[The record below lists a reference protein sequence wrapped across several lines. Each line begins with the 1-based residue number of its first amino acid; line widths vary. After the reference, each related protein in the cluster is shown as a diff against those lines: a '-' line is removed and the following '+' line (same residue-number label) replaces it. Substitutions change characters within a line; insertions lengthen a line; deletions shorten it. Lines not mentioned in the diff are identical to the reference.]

1 MIQKP
6 FSPSFS
12 APSKELNNG
21 CGSSRNVLSTAL
33 TVSAFARLSGRI
45 VCYVLI
51 ALAGMLQSCSDDDTY
66 ADKREREHEQ
76 IQGFLV
82 TGAQV
87 KDEESGEW
95 TLNVPGNIRVISEE
109 EFYRND
115 STTDVEKN
123 EYVYFGQSGVYMQI
137 LDKGTGEKL
146 AEGETCNI
154 ITKYIEFNIAS
165 DSIQTTNLSIAQA
178 MVPDVMVCSNS
189 YGVFT
194 GTFIQGMMYSTYVS
208 AAVPAGWLV
217 PLSYINLGRLENEN
231 SSYAHVRLIVP
242 STQGQANASANVY
255 PCFYDIIYKRDRSKP
270 VSNGDSS
277 APARLQD

>member
-1 MIQKP
+1 
-6 FSPSFS
+6 
-12 APSKELNNG
+12 
-21 CGSSRNVLSTAL
+21 
-33 TVSAFARLSGRI
+33 
-45 VCYVLI
+45 
-51 ALAGMLQSCSDDDTY
+51 
-66 ADKREREHEQ
+66 
-76 IQGFLV
+76 
-82 TGAQV
+82 
-87 KDEESGEW
+87 
-95 TLNVPGNIRVISEE
+95 
-109 EFYRND
+109 
-115 STTDVEKN
+115 
-123 EYVYFGQSGVYMQI
+123 MQI

-146 AEGETCNI
+146 AEVETCNI